1 MTTLTKKWDKNIY
14 GLEWKSKKFTHLHF
28 WINILF
34 SWDLDIPVRNL
45 LNKDKFSLQWQSIC
59 TMLFLLNIVLGE
71 KKQAENTSLTR
82 SVREILYG
90 TKVMI
95 SPQTATLGAS
105 LTTST
110 LFFSHC
116 LHLLFLCH
124 ILKAVFFLDIWVHQT
139 VSRSFLIST
148 VSLNSCKQ
156 QSLNAHISSHSD
168 YFQSSIY
175 QMHQQIFVNSD
186 SHIPTYFNEG
196 N

>member
-1 MTTLTKKWDKNIY
+1 MKLWGQDFSHSFDVHILTTLTKKWDKNIY

-110 LFFSHC
+110 LFFFPIAYISC
-116 LHLLFLCH
+116 FFATFSKLYFFWIYEFIKLSADPSSSPLCH
-124 ILKAVFFLDIWVHQT
+124 WTPA
-139 VSRSFLIST
+139 
-148 VSLNSCKQ
+148 
-156 QSLNAHISSHSD
+156 SS
-168 YFQSSIY
+168 
-175 QMHQQIFVNSD
+175 NL
-186 SHIPTYFNEG
+186 
-196 N
+196 